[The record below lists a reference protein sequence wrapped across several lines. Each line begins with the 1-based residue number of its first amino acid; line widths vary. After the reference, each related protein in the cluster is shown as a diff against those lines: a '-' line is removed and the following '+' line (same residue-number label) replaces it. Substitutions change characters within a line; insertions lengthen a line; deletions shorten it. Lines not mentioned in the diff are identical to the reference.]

1 MSVKMLLSSNG
12 GSQGKGLMSE
22 NIINKSV
29 LTDGIIAFANYFKE
43 HGFNPPISIEID
55 KLAFE
60 KILAESAELYNIDSK
75 KAITEHEFSIS
86 QVIILREQQDSR

>member
-1 MSVKMLLSSNG
+1 MVYLKIRDC
-12 GSQGKGLMSE
+12 MSE

-29 LTDGIIAFANYFKE
+29 LTDGIIALANYFKE
-43 HGFNPPISIEID
+43 NGFNPPIGIEVD

-86 QVIILREQQDSR
+86 QVIIIREQQGSR

>member
-1 MSVKMLLSSNG
+1 MA
-12 GSQGKGLMSE
+12 E

-29 LTDGIIAFANYFKE
+29 LTDGIIALANYFKE
-43 HGFNPPISIEID
+43 HGFNPPISMEVD

-75 KAITEHEFSIS
+75 KAITDHEFSIS
-86 QVIILREQQDSR
+86 QVIIIRENQASR